1 MLLSNILQALSGT
14 INNIYIGQI
23 LGVQAM
29 AAVSGFF
36 PVAFFCVSFII
47 GLGAGSSVLIGQA
60 WGARDTGRVKAVAGT
75 ALCVALLLGLDPAH
89 TDFSAQAQQDNALRE
104 QLQTLGLPYRVVY
117 GAGPARLVN
126 ALLALGLPAPDAD
139 AQQTREQAQ
148 FDLNRGRTPWSC
160 EKCSDPECEHK
171 LFTGLLL
178 RP

>member
-1 MLLSNILQALSGT
+1 MSLQPRR
-14 INNIYIGQI
+14 IVV
-23 LGVQAM
+23 LGVPGTGATELCGQLRTTLTAHPEFVFSADAPSL
-29 AAVSGFF
+29 AAHD
-36 PVAFFCVSFII
+36 
-47 GLGAGSSVLIGQA
+47 L
-60 WGARDTGRVKAVAGT
+60 
-75 ALCVALLLGLDPAH
+75 ALLLGLDPAH

-160 EKCSDPECEHK
+160 EKCSDPVCEHK
-171 LFTGLLL
+171 LFTGLPQ